1 MITEKEDTMILYHYS
16 ADSYQGG
23 STLINDYKKQYQYA
37 EPFILALRQNMD
49 IFKAAY
55 YAAMYMGRELV
66 SLNLRKYENYCKDA
80 VEAVFEYVRETEF
93 PELPGRLNC
102 VYYCRTKE
110 EALSFLED
118 DCLADGLF
126 SKEQVKLL
134 EVEVEEAR
142 VRIYDQNFYNQ
153 AMEEIKRQDF
163 ESVFTNA
170 RKYYSLERTE
180 EPLLEI
186 IADGQNRIIAEIQ
199 Y

>member
-1 MITEKEDTMILYHYS
+1 MILYHYS
-16 ADSYQGG
+16 VDSYKSGG
-23 STLINDYKKQYQYA
+23 TLTNDYKKQYRYA
-37 EPFILALRQNMD
+37 EPFLLALRRSMD
-49 IFKAAY
+49 VFTAAY
-55 YAAMYMGRELV
+55 CAAMYMGRELV
-66 SLNLRKYENYCKDA
+66 ALKLRKYENYCKDA

-102 VYYCRTKE
+102 VYYCRTKA
-110 EALSFLED
+110 EALSFMED

-134 EVEVEEAR
+134 EVDVEDAR
-142 VRIYDQNFYNQ
+142 IRIYDQNFFNHAMQ
-153 AMEEIKRQDF
+153 AIDRQDF
-163 ESVFTNA
+163 KSVFADA

-186 IADGQNRIIAEIQ
+186 LSDGQNRIIAEIQ